1 MSAWNASASAVRRP
15 IRLPK
20 LSVALLLLLLVG
32 GVSVAAAAA
41 PATPAPMTVMRVV
54 AGRVDVDVPGT
65 RRPAVGSR
73 LVVQRDGQTIAE
85 LEVTILSD
93 HQASCRIVRMSAP
106 IAGGD
111 LVVVAPTGQA
121 PLPAA
126 PAGSA
131 SPASRAVPAPQAD
144 AAGEHPSNQAMI
156 VQRVLRGA
164 VDISL
169 VDSQPVAVGD
179 RLVVE
184 RGSLVIGELE
194 VVLMGEHSA
203 TCRIDREVRPI
214 TQGDRVRRLDV
225 PPPAAAEA
233 TAPVAPVPVAPVAPP
248 PAVVEPEPTVP
259 APAVAP
265 AVPGEPAV
273 PQAIRVR
280 QVLAEEIFLDAGRSS
295 GLAAGQRVKIVRA
308 DPASGTTSEIAELE
322 IAFIASHSASC
333 KIVSASEPIAVGDL
347 VIPGPVPASAAT
359 VPAPGA
365 TGAGGASATAPASG
379 GKPPGWNAAEHT
391 DYSGSLALRFQ
402 GFKDGGPAGRD
413 FNQESALVNIY
424 AGHIGGSK
432 FDFRLRGTAS
442 REQIQLSSGGSDS
455 RDNDRLYEAT
465 LSYEPPEARF
475 TYQVGRLISGPLVG
489 FDYLD
494 GGVGEF
500 HVTQRFSLGAFYG
513 SRSNGDQIDF
523 ASPGRAYGA
532 FVHWLDQGVG
542 RPFYAEYLFE
552 AIGDYLHGDTNREYL
567 SFYGRQGS
575 GSRWSLY
582 ERAEFDLGHNWRD
595 NPAANSNQLSNVLF
609 SGSYSVSKAV
619 RLGVS
624 YDQSRQIFTLDD
636 RFTPEEL
643 FDLALREGYRVTAY
657 LGSAK
662 TVRANFSVGQRWKQ
676 GSPDRSL
683 AYNANVYHS
692 NVFGWNMLV
701 GGDFSGFDGDTSSG
715 YRAGVRVQK
724 YFRSGHDVELTY
736 GRSSTDLIAT
746 GEVRK
751 NQWLRLSGTLQ
762 LGRRFYL
769 LGELE
774 SATGDDLEGERLFLQ
789 LGYRL

>member
-1 MSAWNASASAVRRP
+1 MTESLTASAVRATTHLFRQ
-15 IRLPK
+15 RNLT
-20 LSVALLLLLLVG
+20 LCLFLLLA
-32 GVSVAAAAA
+32 VSA
-41 PATPAPMTVMRVV
+41 PAAGLAGTAAEPPMTVSRLV
-54 AGRVDVDVPGT
+54 AGRVDIEIPGQ
-65 RRPAVGSR
+65 RRPAVGAR
-73 LVVQRDGQTIAE
+73 LTVERDGVGIAE
-85 LEVTILSD
+85 LEVTLLDI
-93 HQASCRIVRMSAP
+93 HRASCRIVSMSAP
-106 IAGGD
+106 IAAGD
-111 LVVVAPTGQA
+111 LVR
-121 PLPAA
+121 PAA
-126 PAGSA
+126 PAGTGSA
-131 SPASRAVPAPQAD
+131 ARND
-144 AAGEHPSNQAMI
+144 AAAEHPSNQSMI

-169 VDSQPVAVGD
+169 VPSQPVAVGD

-184 RGSLVIGELE
+184 RGGQVIGELE
-194 VVLMGEHSA
+194 VLLVGDHSA
-203 TCRIDREVRPI
+203 TCRLDREIRPI
-214 TQGDRVRRLDV
+214 TQGDRVRRLEAPAPA
-225 PPPAAAEA
+225 PPQPAAAQPEA
-233 TAPVAPVPVAPVAPP
+233 APAAVPA
-248 PAVVEPEPTVP
+248 EPTPAAEPP
-259 APAVAP
+259 APAPP
-265 AVPGEPAV
+265 AEPAAPV
-273 PQAIRVR
+273 AIRVR
-280 QVLAEEIFLDAGRSS
+280 QVLAEEVFLDAGRSA
-295 GLAAGQRVKIVRA
+295 GLAAGQRVKIVRP
-308 DPASGTTSEIAELE
+308 DPATGTTAEIAELE

-333 KIVSASEPIAVGDL
+333 KILQSTGTIVVGDL
-347 VIPGPVPASAAT
+347 AVPGPLPASAA
-359 VPAPGA
+359 PAAAA
-365 TGAGGASATAPASG
+365 TGVPGGGTTTAPSPG

-424 AGHIGGSK
+424 AGHIAGSK

-442 REQIQLSSGGSDS
+442 REQIQLSSGGSES

-465 LSYEPPEARF
+465 LSYEPPGARF
-475 TYQVGRLISGPLVG
+475 TYQLGRLISGPLVG

-494 GGVGEF
+494 GAVGEF
-500 HVTQRFSLGAFYG
+500 HATGRFSLGAFYG

-532 FVHWLDQGVG
+532 FVHWLDQSVG

-552 AIGDYLHGDTNREYL
+552 AIGDYLHGETNREYL

-595 NPAANSNQLSNVLF
+595 NPAANDSQLSNVLF

-619 RLGVS
+619 RLGLS

-662 TVRANFSVGQRWKQ
+662 TVRANFSIGQRWKQ
-676 GSPDRSL
+676 GNPDRSL

-701 GGDFSGFDGDTSSG
+701 GADYSGFDGDTSSG

-736 GRSSTDLIAT
+736 GLSSTDLIAT

>member
-1 MSAWNASASAVRRP
+1 MTDSMFVSAARAARRP
-15 IRLPK
+15 NRLPK
-20 LSVALLLLLLVG
+20 LWTALCALLALLAP
-32 GVSVAAAAA
+32 VAAGAAA
-41 PATPAPMTVMRVV
+41 PPPPPPASTAAMTVVRVV
-54 AGRVDVDVPGT
+54 AGRVDVDVPGS

-73 LVVQRDGQTIAE
+73 LVVERDGVTIAD
-85 LEVTILSD
+85 LEVTILRD
-93 HQASCRIVRMSAP
+93 HQASCRIVRMTAP

-111 LVVVAPTGQA
+111 LVLAAPSGKPAKAASGNAPT
-121 PLPAA
+121 AA
-126 PAGSA
+126 AGSA
-131 SPASRAVPAPQAD
+131 EPAPQAD
-144 AAGEHPSNQAMI
+144 DASEHPSNQTMI

-169 VDSQPVAVGD
+169 VGSQPVAVGD

-194 VVLMGEHSA
+194 VVLIGEHSA

-214 TQGDRVRRLDV
+214 TQGDRVRRLDAPTPAPAPTEPV
-225 PPPAAAEA
+225 PTPAPEVAPTAAAEP
-233 TAPVAPVPVAPVAPP
+233 TT
-248 PAVVEPEPTVP
+248 PAEAP
-259 APAVAP
+259 APAE
-265 AVPGEPAV
+265 PGV
-273 PQAIRVR
+273 PQPIRVR
-280 QVLAEEIFLDAGRSS
+280 QVLAEEVFLDAGRTA
-295 GLAAGQRVKIVRA
+295 GLVAGQRVKVVRTDA
-308 DPASGTTSEIAELE
+308 ATGATTEIAELE
-322 IAFIASHSASC
+322 IAFIAGHSASC
-333 KIVSASEPIAVGDL
+333 KIVSTTGGITVGDL
-347 VIPGPVPASAAT
+347 VIPGPAPVQAASPT
-359 VPAPGA
+359 VPGS
-365 TGAGGASATAPASG
+365 AGGGGGGSTATSPG
-379 GKPPGWNAAEHT
+379 GKPPGWNPAEHT

-442 REQIQLSSGGSDS
+442 REQIQLSSGGSES

-500 HVTQRFSLGAFYG
+500 HATRRFSLGAFYG

-532 FVHWLDQGVG
+532 FVHWLDQAVG
-542 RPFYAEYLFE
+542 SPFYAEFLLE
-552 AIGDYLHGDTNREYL
+552 AIGDYLKGDTNREYL

-595 NPAANSNQLSNVLF
+595 NPAANNNQLSNVLF
-609 SGSYSVSKAV
+609 SGSYSLNKAV

-624 YDQSRQIFTLDD
+624 YDQSRQIITLDD

-643 FDLALREGYRVTAY
+643 FDNALREGYRVTAY

-662 TVRANFSVGQRWKQ
+662 TVRGNFSIGQRWKQ
-676 GSPDRSL
+676 GNPDRSL

-701 GGDFSGFDGDTSSG
+701 GGDYSGFDGDTSSG
-715 YRAGVRVQK
+715 FRAGLRVQK
-724 YFRSGHDVELTY
+724 YFRSGHDVELTI
-736 GRSSTDLIAT
+736 GTSGTDLVAT
-746 GEVRK
+746 GETRK

>member
-1 MSAWNASASAVRRP
+1 MTDSMSVSPASPGGARRSTRFP
-15 IRLPK
+15 TLAT
-20 LSVALLLLLLVG
+20 LLFALL
-32 GVSVAAAAA
+32 AALAPLATAA
-41 PATPAPMTVMRVV
+41 PAQAQENAPPMTVARIV
-54 AGRVDVDVPGT
+54 AGRVDIDIPGQ
-65 RRPAVGSR
+65 RRPAIGDR
-73 LVVQRDGQTIAE
+73 LVVMHDGVVRAE
-85 LEVTILSD
+85 LEVTLLD
-93 HQASCRIVRMSAP
+93 VHRASCRIVHMSEP
-106 IAGGD
+106 IGGGD
-111 LVVVAPTGQA
+111 LVRPVAA
-121 PLPAA
+121 
-126 PAGSA
+126 SA
-131 SPASRAVPAPQAD
+131 ELPAPQAD

-169 VDSQPVAVGD
+169 VASQPVAVGD

-203 TCRIDREVRPI
+203 TCRIDREIRPI

-225 PPPAAAEA
+225 PPSPTAPAAPEL
-233 TAPVAPVPVAPVAPP
+233 APP
-248 PAVVEPEPTVP
+248 PLPLEPAEP
-259 APAVAP
+259 AP
-265 AVPGEPAV
+265 
-273 PQAIRVR
+273 IRVR
-280 QVLAEEIFLDAGRSS
+280 QVLTEEVFLDAGRTA
-295 GLAAGQRVKIVRA
+295 GLAIGQRVRVVRVDA
-308 DPASGTTSEIAELE
+308 ATGATAEIAELE
-322 IAFIASHSASC
+322 IAFIASRSASC
-333 KIVSASEPIAVGDL
+333 KIVATQQPIAVGDL
-347 VIPGPVPASAAT
+347 VIPGPLPPGAPVGA
-359 VPAPGA
+359 APGA
-365 TGAGGASATAPASG
+365 APGDATTGAPPAKDRHA
-379 GKPPGWNAAEHT
+379 KPPGWNAAEHT

-402 GFKDGGPAGRD
+402 GFQDGGPAGRD

-424 AGHIGGSK
+424 AGHLGGSK

-442 REQIQLSSGGSDS
+442 REQIQLSSGGSES

-475 TYQVGRLISGPLVG
+475 TYQLGRLISGPLVG

-500 HVTQRFSLGAFYG
+500 HATRRFSLGAFYG

-523 ASPGRAYGA
+523 ASPGRAYGG
-532 FVHWLDQGVG
+532 FVHWLDQSVG
-542 RPFYAEYLFE
+542 TPFYAEYLLE
-552 AIGDYLHGDTNREYL
+552 AIGDYLHGEANREYL

-582 ERAEFDLGHNWRD
+582 ERAEYDLGHKWKDR
-595 NPAANSNQLSNVLF
+595 PAANSSQLSNVLF
-609 SGSYSVSKAV
+609 SGSYSFSKAV

-624 YDQSRQIFTLDD
+624 YDQSRQILTLDD

-643 FDLALREGYRVTAY
+643 FDNALREGYRLTAY

-662 TVRANFSVGQRWKQ
+662 SVRGNFSVGQRWKK
-676 GSPDRSL
+676 GNPDRSL
-683 AYNANVYHS
+683 TYNANVYHS
-692 NVFGWNMLV
+692 NVFDWNMLI
-701 GGDFSGFDGDTSSG
+701 GADYSGFDGDTSTG
-715 YRAGVRVQK
+715 FRAGVRVQK
-724 YFRSGHDVELTY
+724 YFRSGHDLEFTVGT
-736 GRSSTDLIAT
+736 SSTELLAT
-746 GEVRK
+746 REVRK
-751 NQWLRLSGTLQ
+751 NDWLRLSGTLQ

>member
-1 MSAWNASASAVRRP
+1 MTDSMNFSATSAQKLRRPLRFSILATLLWSLFASGLASAAESPDSAP
-15 IRLPK
+15 
-20 LSVALLLLLLVG
+20 
-32 GVSVAAAAA
+32 
-41 PATPAPMTVMRVV
+41 PMTVARVV
-54 AGRVDVDVPGT
+54 AGRVDIDVPGK
-65 RRPAVGSR
+65 RRLAVGDR
-73 LVVQRDGQTIAE
+73 LFVERSGVKLADLQ
-85 LEVTILSD
+85 VTIVGKHS
-93 HQASCRIVRMSAP
+93 ASCRIERMSGA

-111 LVVVAPTGQA
+111 LVRPRAAANPSA
-121 PLPAA
+121 AA
-126 PAGSA
+126 PAAVASVAPVVPSA
-131 SPASRAVPAPQAD
+131 PPAAAEVAPRPD
-144 AAGEHPSNQAMI
+144 EAGEHPSNQSMI

-169 VDSQPVAVGD
+169 VSSQPVAVGD

-194 VVLMGEHSA
+194 VLLVGDHSA
-203 TCRIDREVRPI
+203 NCRIDREVRPI
-214 TQGDRVRRLDV
+214 TQGDRVRRLEV
-225 PPPAAAEA
+225 PPPPAPVTEPAIAAAPTLPA
-233 TAPVAPVPVAPVAPP
+233 T
-248 PAVVEPEPTVP
+248 PAT
-259 APAVAP
+259 P

-273 PQAIRVR
+273 AQPIRVR
-280 QVLAEEIFLDAGRSS
+280 QVLAAEVFLDGGRSA
-295 GLAAGQRVKIVRA
+295 GLAIGQRVKVQRTDA
-308 DPASGTTSEIAELE
+308 ATGATSEIAELE
-322 IAFIASHSASC
+322 VAFIANHSASC
-333 KIVSASEPIAVGDL
+333 KIITATETIAVGDL
-347 VIPGPVPASAAT
+347 VIPGPLPPSAAL
-359 VPAPGA
+359 PAGSGSAGA
-365 TGAGGASATAPASG
+365 PTGAPVVPGQH
-379 GKPPGWNAAEHT
+379 GKPPGWNPAEHT

-442 REQIQLSSGGSDS
+442 REQIQLSSGRSES

-500 HVTQRFSLGAFYG
+500 HATRRFSLGAFYG
-513 SRSNGDQIDF
+513 SRSNGDQINF

-532 FVHWLDQGVG
+532 FVHWLDQSPGK
-542 RPFYAEYLFE
+542 PFYAEYLFE
-552 AIGDYLHGDTNREYL
+552 AIGDYLGGDTNREYL

-582 ERAEFDLGHNWRD
+582 ERAEFDLGRSWRD
-595 NPAANSNQLSNVLF
+595 NPAANNSQLSNVLF

-676 GSPDRSL
+676 GNPDRSL

-701 GGDFSGFDGDTSSG
+701 GGDYSGFDGDTSSG
-715 YRAGVRVQK
+715 YRTGVRVQK

-736 GRSSTDLIAT
+736 GISSTDLIAT